1 MAFRFLDGRD
11 GDVSED
17 ALSRY
22 PVLIAGEEAT
32 GEPELARV
40 FEDPKEFRAW
50 AESSKVGDRVESV
63 YRTLEEEVLPQQKD
77 EKWIEQMH
85 TLALKRKGAD
95 MAAFAKLAGAE
106 SVRDEEVVRR
116 AIIERTPLTP
126 ATFDPLFL
134 WDRRIEVEPPQG
146 APQDSRTQ
154 TMFIPTGWWPYLGW
168 VGWDNRARSAR
179 VFGVNVL
186 CDGSWFGGR
195 AIWLI
200 GFNMLI
206 NLDRL
211 GFDGMA
217 TSVIS
222 H

>member
-1 MAFRFLDGRD
+1 
-11 GDVSED
+11 
-17 ALSRY
+17 
-22 PVLIAGEEAT
+22 
-32 GEPELARV
+32 
-40 FEDPKEFRAW
+40 
-50 AESSKVGDRVESV
+50 
-63 YRTLEEEVLPQQKD
+63 
-77 EKWIEQMH
+77 
-85 TLALKRKGAD
+85 
-95 MAAFAKLAGAE
+95 
-106 SVRDEEVVRR
+106 
-116 AIIERTPLTP
+116 
-126 ATFDPLFL
+126 
-134 WDRRIEVEPPQG
+134 
-146 APQDSRTQ
+146 
-154 TMFIPTGWWPYLGW
+154 MFIPTGWWPYLGW

-211 GFDGMA
+211 GFDRMA